1 MRYTIILVA
10 VMVVL
15 GGCSNRQPRPSNVA
29 QLTLHE
35 YVISVTDQSSI
46 PVEGARLNLSKS
58 DLGLYW
64 KQGKQPKSVEVAET
78 GASGVITARIATE
91 LVQHWKGGYY
101 NKENEAEL
109 LRQAYPHGGKDI
121 WGHLTELRIGGE
133 IEQRVVT
140 TFTQNDAPVS
150 LISVPIKVT
159 APSNLAMPSQHTY
172 QFRAVDKE
180 GVPVVG
186 ARVVANVAD
195 HAISM
200 GNRQR
205 LQGARKKQECITN
218 SDGLCSVSLPVKM
231 IVHYRADYAGE
242 PAHKLFDHLYRINYS
257 EAYFGYLSSV
267 ISNGALGS
275 FFLSSADTTVQA
287 TLTGSEPE
295 LSPIKIQVP
304 TPRDYYCDELKQ
316 ANYEKFAGK
325 LDVWVRTIKL
335 SGDNRNA
342 ELEQICYQPF
352 KGKNYIALT
361 FQHKTKFNELKLNNY
376 GIGVLVFDEVVRKLL
391 DPIASASNSLLVDG
405 YKLTVRTQKSNFV
418 DKASPTEYLKY
429 DFFMPK
435 DLVRQYKQSDISGQK
450 LVNGSIV
457 LLDGE
462 RIDLD
467 LK

>member
-1 MRYTIILVA
+1 MRYALIFFTVIVA
-10 VMVVL
+10 L
-15 GGCSNRQPRPSNVA
+15 SGCSSRLPRPANVA

-35 YVISVTDQSSI
+35 YVINVTDQSSN
-46 PVEGARLNLSKS
+46 PVEGARLNLTKS
-58 DLGLYW
+58 DVGLYW
-64 KQGKQPKSVEVAET
+64 KQENPLKSMEVAET
-78 GASGVITARIATE
+78 GASGVVTARIATE

-101 NKENEAEL
+101 NKESEAEL
-109 LRQAYPHGGKDI
+109 LRQVYPHGGKDI
-121 WGHLTELRIGGE
+121 WGHLTELRISGD

-159 APSNLAMPSQHTY
+159 APSNIAMPSQHIY

-180 GVPVVG
+180 GGRVVG
-186 ARVVANVAD
+186 ARIVANVAD
-195 HAISM
+195 HAASM

-205 LQGARKKQECITN
+205 LQGARKKQECTTN

-231 IVHYRADYAGE
+231 IVHYRADYSGE
-242 PAHKLFDHLYRINYS
+242 PAYKLFDRLYRINNS
-257 EAYFGYLSSV
+257 GAYFGYLSSA
-267 ISNGALGS
+267 ISYGALGG
-275 FFLSSADTTVQA
+275 FFRSSADTTVQA

-295 LSPIKIQVP
+295 LGPVQIQVP

-316 ANYEKFAGK
+316 SNHENFVGK

-335 SGDNRNA
+335 SGDIRNS
-342 ELEQICYQPF
+342 ELEQICYQTF
-352 KGKNYIALT
+352 KGKNHIVLT

-391 DPIASASNSLLVDG
+391 DPIASASSNLPVDG
-405 YKLTVRTQKSNFV
+405 YKLTVRTQKSNFF

-450 LVNGSIV
+450 LVNGSII
-457 LLDGE
+457 LLDDE